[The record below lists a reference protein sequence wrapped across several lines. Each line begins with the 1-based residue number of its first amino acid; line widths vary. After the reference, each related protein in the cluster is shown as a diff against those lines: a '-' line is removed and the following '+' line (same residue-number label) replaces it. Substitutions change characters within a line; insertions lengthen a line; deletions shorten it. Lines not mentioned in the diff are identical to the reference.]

1 MTLLEEAQNIV
12 DKKNLSVDDYNRFV
26 QIGKELTDEND
37 KYLYSWSSEAFSL
50 RLPEI
55 AKKVG
60 NYSFVKDE
68 EFWQFQIILID
79 QRY

>member
-1 MTLLEEAQNIV
+1 MTLIEEAQNIV

-37 KYLYSWSSEAFSL
+37 KYVYSWSSEAFSL

-55 AKKVG
+55 ASKVG
-60 NYSFVKDE
+60 NYSFIKND
-68 EFWQFQIILID
+68 EFWQL
-79 QRY
+79 

>member
-68 EFWQFQIILID
+68 EF
-79 QRY
+79 

>member
-68 EFWQFQIILID
+68 EFWQFQIILIN
-79 QRY
+79 QGY